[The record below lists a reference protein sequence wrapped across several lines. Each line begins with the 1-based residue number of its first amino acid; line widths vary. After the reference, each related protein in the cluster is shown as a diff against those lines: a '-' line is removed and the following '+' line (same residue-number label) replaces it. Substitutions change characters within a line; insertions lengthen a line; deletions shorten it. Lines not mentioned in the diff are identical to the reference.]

1 MSRRI
6 RLGMLSL
13 RIAGV
18 DTRHVAG
25 WGRLFRE
32 A

>member
-1 MSRRI
+1 VWQ
-6 RLGMLSL
+6 SL

-18 DTRHVAG
+18 DVRRVAG
-25 WGRLFRE
+25 WGRLFRPSL